1 MLNRK
6 ILGIFEEIL
15 RDRDKKSKS
24 KVVPV
29 PANKAKRRSRIKART
44 SPPGR
49 FTLGKRTLVS
59 IEE

>member
-6 ILGIFEEIL
+6 IIGIFEEIL

-24 KVVPV
+24 NVVPV
-29 PANKAKRRSRIKART
+29 PAKKAYRKSRIKART
-44 SPPGR
+44 SRPGR
-49 FTLGKRTLVS
+49 FTLEERALVH

>member
-6 ILGIFEEIL
+6 IIGIFEEIL

-29 PANKAKRRSRIKART
+29 PTKKAYRSRIKART
-44 SPPGR
+44 SRPGR
-49 FTLGKRTLVS
+49 FTLGERALVP